1 MHHIDRTLQELE
13 FGSGLN
19 GEFENQYETS
29 YEFGSN
35 GEFEQGFGQEFE
47 QGFGQE
53 ANFENYAMSSQENQ
67 ELESAYELLEVSNE
81 AELNQFV
88 GNLMSRA
95 VGAAKTAATNFVAS
109 PAGKTVGQYLVN
121 FGKNTLPQLAGQY
134 GAQAGGALG
143 ERLGSYGE
151 KAGQWAGNKAGNWA
165 GGKAGNWIASNA
177 QRIFNL
183 ELESL
188 SPENQELEIARS
200 FVRFANDLTRKAS
213 QVVRSNPN
221 ISLASLGKQVLTAS
235 AQQHAPGLLTTGTN
249 PGTVKRRVGNQGT
262 WVRKGGAIV
271 LYGA

>member
-29 YEFGSN
+29 YEFSSN
-35 GEFEQGFGQEFE
+35 GESE

-53 ANFENYAMSSQENQ
+53 ANFGNYEMSSQENL
-67 ELESAYELLEVSNE
+67 ELETAYELLEVSNE

-151 KAGQWAGNKAGNWA
+151 KAGQWAGKLAGS
-165 GGKAGNWIASNA
+165 KAGNWIASNA

-213 QVVRSNPN
+213 QVVRNNPN
-221 ISLASLGKQVLTAS
+221 ITLTNLSKQVLTTS
-235 AQQHAPGLLTTGTN
+235 AQQYAPGLLTNGNGTG
-249 PGTVKRRVGNQGT
+249 RRRGGNQGT